1 VALYHG
7 PEAARA
13 AEAAFDAGV
22 RQRAG
27 ASADAG
33 SATPLAIP
41 PSAVRDGTVWVVA
54 LLAEAGLVG
63 SRGEARRLVD
73 QGAVRLDGKPVDSV
87 EQTWPPAELDGRLL
101 TVGRR
106 SPLRL
111 QASQGRP
118 PS

>member
-1 VALYHG
+1 
-7 PEAARA
+7 
-13 AEAAFDAGV
+13 
-22 RQRAG
+22 
-27 ASADAG
+27 
-33 SATPLAIP
+33 
-41 PSAVRDGTVWVVA
+41 VWVVA

-87 EQTWPPAELDGRLL
+87 EQSWPAQELDGRLL

-111 QASQGRP
+111 QVTEETRRS
-118 PS
+118 